1 MVHVIRRVR
10 KYFRKK
16 IYAFHALNHQII
28 EKKLRCHAYSQTD
41 RQTNTNT
48 QWKVVQYSVWA
59 ESAKSESLLNRTATT
74 LEAFEQHLMSYR
86 GIHKHCDTCTQIL
99 EQGQV
104 GWFSVPWH
112 ILAWIRRRISW
123 GRKSRAEGSLRP
135 SLPRSL
141 LHLLIVGQRSSTKMR
156 SLGSTTSTSGKASIK
171 KKRFLS
177 GIARIT

>member
-1 MVHVIRRVR
+1 MLFI
-10 KYFRKK
+10 
-16 IYAFHALNHQII
+16 LNTKGYNLGHSII
-28 EKKLRCHAYSQTD
+28 ESKLHIFPIKFT
-41 RQTNTNT
+41 
-48 QWKVVQYSVWA
+48 KI
-59 ESAKSESLLNRTATT
+59 KSECLLYRTATI
-74 LEAFEQHLMSYR
+74 LESFEQHLMSYR

-99 EQGQV
+99 EEGQV

-156 SLGSTTSTSGKASIK
+156 SLGSTTSTSEQRTPMRTTLRSSRGEAMWAWI
-171 KKRFLS
+171 
-177 GIARIT
+177 